1 MVNDTKFQDNNKK
14 VYISKKVKKRH
25 NYNLI
30 FLFNKKINIVL
41 WSNINYK
48 YYKNIKPR
56 SD

>member
-30 FLFNKKINIVL
+30 FFFNKIN
-41 WSNINYK
+41 K
-48 YYKNIKPR
+48 YYFMK
-56 SD
+56 